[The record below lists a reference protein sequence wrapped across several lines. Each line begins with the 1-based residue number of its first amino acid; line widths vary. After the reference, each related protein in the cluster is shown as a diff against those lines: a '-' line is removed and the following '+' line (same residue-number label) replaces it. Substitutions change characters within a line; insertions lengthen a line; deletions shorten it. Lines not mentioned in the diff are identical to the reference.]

1 MKIDLKYLKKNLDL
15 NKFINSLD
23 KVVSSIDGDDIVY
36 KLLESYKSFIDKNGD
51 EIEIYEE
58 AKKVRNKKQ
67 ESLFSDLF
75 KLSQQGKLLPM
86 ISKNF
91 ALIKKMHLDLTSL
104 DFFLYCIHS
113 KVNNTYYMKVC
124 RHDYYNDGASIM
136 FKSKSKQQV
145 FKVMDESYEF
155 AHNKQVYPGDPEYK
169 KILV

>member
-1 MKIDLKYLKKNLDL
+1 MKIDLKYLKKNIDL

-51 EIEIYEE
+51 EIEIHEE

-86 ISKNF
+86 ISQNF
-91 ALIKKMHLDLTSL
+91 VLIKKMHLDLTSL
-104 DFFLYCIHS
+104 DFFLYCIH
-113 KVNNTYYMKVC
+113 
-124 RHDYYNDGASIM
+124 
-136 FKSKSKQQV
+136 
-145 FKVMDESYEF
+145 
-155 AHNKQVYPGDPEYK
+155 
-169 KILV
+169 